1 MTTMGIRE
9 HAQTDREFLEASDR
23 EFAAGDTLQ
32 GSEKL
37 WGAFSHAVTAISRE
51 RGWDYGTHRKTMTA
65 GLRLADELND
75 GNLRAGV
82 FAARSFHFNF
92 YNRSMEDYD
101 VEFSRPFVRA
111 FVERAL
117 GLLAERGG

>member
-1 MTTMGIRE
+1 MTTMNIRE
-9 HAQTDREFLEASDR
+9 HAQTAREFLEASDR

-51 RGWDYGTHRKTMTA
+51 RGWDYGTHRKTMTE

-75 GNLRAGV
+75 GDLRAGV
-82 FAARSFHFNF
+82 FVARSFHFNF

-101 VEFSRPFVRA
+101 VELGRPIVRA

-117 GLLAERGG
+117 GMLAEHGR